1 MLPLVRAIATDL
13 ATLWCNLIERRERLS
28 AIKARRVGEASDAYG
43 DEVRDVEAAIEN
55 ESKRLQGY
63 ISELNELGLELGAI
77 DGSIAFPSM
86 IGESPA
92 YLLWTLG
99 DPEVKY
105 WVKSLKD
112 CDDPILLGE
121 LSIGTRG

>member
-1 MLPLVRAIATDL
+1 MLPLVRVIASDL
-13 ATLWCNLIERRERLS
+13 ASLWCNLVERRERLS
-28 AIKARRVGEASDAYG
+28 AIKARRAGEASDLYS
-43 DEVRDVEAAIEN
+43 DEVRDVETVIEN

-63 ISELNELGLELGAI
+63 VAEINELGLELGAI

-86 IGESPA
+86 IGDCPA

-112 CDDPILLGE
+112 CEDPLLLGE
-121 LSIGTRG
+121 LSVGT